1 MADRWWGMLD
11 IPDAPAEW
19 TRAVRLPMHDGG
31 TYTAYD
37 LAIDAMPEDV
47 GRAFDELN
55 LSDVERDPDGHLRIE
70 DAELAGGSYA
80 FSEHGLLAA
89 LKDAG
94 VAFSAYDDG
103 DCGNPGIYFFWHPG
117 LDAIQERTYAAE
129 TGVVIDV
136 GRLRIIF
143 AAADFTPPEPLAQAL
158 RDYFDLKP
166 DDDLTPR
173 KEVNA

>member
-31 TYTAYD
+31 TYT
-37 LAIDAMPEDV
+37 
-47 GRAFDELN
+47 
-55 LSDVERDPDGHLRIE
+55 
-70 DAELAGGSYA
+70 
-80 FSEHGLLAA
+80 
-89 LKDAG
+89 
-94 VAFSAYDDG
+94 
-103 DCGNPGIYFFWHPG
+103 
-117 LDAIQERTYAAE
+117 AE